1 MVMMIYRKC
10 AKQLESVYNMELP
23 IFHKL
28 SQLINENAISL
39 HVPGHKNGT
48 IGNVKIWTL
57 KWT

>member
-1 MVMMIYRKC
+1 
-10 AKQLESVYNMELP
+10 MELP

-39 HVPGHKNGT
+39 HVPSQNGT

>member
-1 MVMMIYRKC
+1 
-10 AKQLESVYNMELP
+10 MELP

-28 SQLINENAISL
+28 SQLVNENAISL

-57 KWT
+57 RWI